1 LDERTDIEVVQAVLS
16 GRTEAFET
24 IVKKYQNLVAS
35 VAYRLAVHRDDIED
49 VVSDVFIKIYRNL
62 DSYRPEFRLSTW
74 IHTVATNHVLDHLRR
89 QRRGRLEA
97 QMPPVVRDPAPLASE
112 RLAEREKAERV
123 REAMADLPAKYRAAL
138 VLMHVDGKGI
148 EEIARIL
155 SLPAGTVKT
164 RLARGRVR
172 LAEILRR
179 RCPDLMEGAP

>member
-1 LDERTDIEVVQAVLS
+1 MDERSDIDVVQEVLS

-24 IVKKYQNLVAS
+24 IVRRYQNLVAS
-35 VAYRLAVHRDDIED
+35 VAYRLAVRRDDIED

-74 IHTVATNHVLDHLRR
+74 IHKVATNQVLDHLRR
-89 QRRGRLEA
+89 QRRELRDPE
-97 QMPPVVRDPAPLASE
+97 MPRVLKDPAPLASE
-112 RLAEREKAERV
+112 RLAARERAERV
-123 REAMADLPAKYRAAL
+123 REALGELPGKYRAAL
-138 VLMHVDGKGI
+138 VLMHVEGKGI

-164 RLARGRVR
+164 RLARGRIR

-179 RCPDLMEGAP
+179 RCPDLMEGVS